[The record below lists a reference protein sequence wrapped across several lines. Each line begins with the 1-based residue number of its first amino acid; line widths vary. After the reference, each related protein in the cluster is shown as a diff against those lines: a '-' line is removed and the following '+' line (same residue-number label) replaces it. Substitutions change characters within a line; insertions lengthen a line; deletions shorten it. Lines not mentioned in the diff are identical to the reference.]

1 METCSHIRGLES
13 VKNEAMLTPRMWSCV
28 DCGTTESVWACL
40 QCNNIACGR
49 FIEEHGL
56 KHFNDKGHPLALE
69 VNKKYL
75 FCYICDSY
83 VFNDNCYGEI
93 ALLRETLKE
102 IETQVFNES
111 LTRSGCVIRGPSTL
125 RIHDETKS
133 EKEHAKMEDKQYT
146 AVCHWRLSLLSKVF
160 SALVKH
166 SKEEKLKVQSEEKQ
180 TEEKKEEPP
189 KKRRKV
195 IIPGVTGLRNLGN
208 TCYMNSVLQVL
219 SHLQFFRHCFLL
231 LHAMKSPPDPPCLTS
246 TPKNRRSI
254 SAIYTRQTTVECYEH
269 VSMPLRK
276 EQSWPTKKKTHIN
289 SLLET
294 KIDDNSN
301 EVSANHSSL
310 NESSDSGEQ
319 NKKVFFSDEL
329 HALFRVM
336 WSGKWAIVTPLAVLH
351 AVWKLIPSF
360 LGYSQHD
367 AQEFLCEV
375 LERLQS
381 ELEGDYEVN
390 FQSPIT
396 DDVIHPK
403 DILPNVF
410 EGKLVS
416 EVMCHNCHNVSKCC
430 EQFWD
435 LSLEFPNRYQVQ
447 PRSSRGRVTAR
458 RPSMDSCHLTEL
470 LSKFTQLEILEGKTY
485 RCEKCLV
492 SSPDSLQF
500 AQKQLQIA
508 ELPEILRL
516 HLKRFRWYCQTRG
529 KIVSHVQFDMKLD
542 MKPYCHELY
551 FESYTDEDFVYKLS
565 GVIIHMGTG
574 FDAGHYVA
582 YCWNEQAGSWVY
594 YNDARVSLCS
604 ENEVL
609 KSQAYILLYTRCN
622 GRSNLYDNLTLPKSP

>member
-1 METCSHIRGLES
+1 METCPHIRGLKS

-40 QCNNIACGR
+40 ECSHIACGR
-49 FIEEHGL
+49 YIEEHAV
-56 KHFNDKGHPLALE
+56 KHFVDKGHPLALE

-75 FCYICDSY
+75 YCYQCDNY

-111 LTRSGCVIRGPSTL
+111 LTRSGCVIRGPSTPGMY
-125 RIHDETKS
+125 DETKS
-133 EKEHAKMEDKQYT
+133 EKEHARMEDKQYT

-160 SALVKH
+160 NALQENVKLNN
-166 SKEEKLKVQSEEKQ
+166 EEKLSVQCDKKGNEKIS
-180 TEEKKEEPP
+180 EKKTEEPP

-231 LHAMKSPPDPPCLTS
+231 LHVIKSPDAVPCLTS
-246 TPKNRRSI
+246 TPNNRRSL
-254 SAIYTRQTTVECYEH
+254 SAAYSRQTTVECYEH

-276 EQSWPTKKKTHIN
+276 EESWPQMKKRKHVN
-289 SLLET
+289 SSVEERDGLIEA
-294 KIDDNSN
+294 KFDENAN
-301 EVSANHSSL
+301 EAANDISE
-310 NESSDSGEQ
+310 NEPSEREQ

-381 ELEGDYEVN
+381 ELEGDCPIN
-390 FQSPIT
+390 FQSPIA

-410 EGKLVS
+410 EGKFVS
-416 EVMCHNCHNVSKCC
+416 EVMCHNCRNVSKCC

-435 LSLEFPNRYQVQ
+435 LSLEFPDRYQVQ
-447 PRSSRGRVTAR
+447 PRSSRGRVPAR
-458 RPSMDSCHLTEL
+458 RPSTDSCHLTEL
-470 LSKFTQLEILEGKTY
+470 LTKFTQQEMLEGRTY
-485 RCEKCLV
+485 RCEKCCA
-492 SSPDSLQF
+492 SSLDSLQF
-500 AQKQLQIA
+500 AQKRLQIA

-516 HLKRFRWYCQTRG
+516 
-529 KIVSHVQFDMKLD
+529 
-542 MKPYCHELY
+542 
-551 FESYTDEDFVYKLS
+551 
-565 GVIIHMGTG
+565 
-574 FDAGHYVA
+574 
-582 YCWNEQAGSWVY
+582 N
-594 YNDARVSLCS
+594 
-604 ENEVL
+604 
-609 KSQAYILLYTRCN
+609 
-622 GRSNLYDNLTLPKSP
+622 